1 MYEVVSVG
9 KLSETQKSKLR
20 NGHPVRVKKGSGNK
34 LSLSH
39 EQIKKLESAARKGK
53 AVTITLDPYQ
63 IESHGSGIFGD
74 ITTKLKKL
82 AVQNKDLI
90 NPIIGR
96 VRGTAKRG
104 VSKLAN
110 KANETIDKYI
120 TDIEGGALYPAGA
133 GLGGGALYPAGY
145 TGNGL
150 KKKRGRPKKGQGIIG
165 DVLKNVI
172 GMTGLGVKPKTL
184 KDVLEKSEPKKRG
197 RKKKG
202 EGIGA
207 LAKLAAKA
215 LAPISIDA
223 ASNFA
228 KDKVSGMG
236 VKKKRGRKPGK
247 VTTGQLLGIAKQLKK
262 MGEKKEDKVS
272 GTGAKKKER
281 ANKSRQV
288 LGLAKHTKNMNKLK
302 KKGGKL
308 EPMLYN
314 VGPAKSQ

>member
-20 NGHPVRVKKGSGNK
+20 NGHPVRVKKGSGNS
-34 LSLSH
+34 LCLSH
-39 EQIKKLESAARKGK
+39 DQIKKLESAARKGK
-53 AVTITLDPYQ
+53 AVTITLHPEQ
-63 IESHGSGIFGD
+63 AEKHGSGIFGD
-74 ITTKLKKL
+74 IATRLKKI

-184 KDVLEKSEPKKRG
+184 KDVLDPLGSIKSQTLEKPEAKKRG

-215 LAPISIDA
+215 LAPIAIDA

-247 VTTGQLLGIAKQLKK
+247 VTTGQLLGMAKQLKK
-262 MGEKKEDKVS
+262 MG
-272 GTGAKKKER
+272 R
-281 ANKSRQV
+281 
-288 LGLAKHTKNMNKLK
+288 

-314 VGPAKSQ
+314 VGPAKSH

>member
-1 MYEVVSVG
+1 MYEVFSVG
-9 KLSETQKSKLR
+9 KLSKTQKSKLR
-20 NGHPVRVKKGSGNK
+20 NGHPVRVKKGSGNS
-34 LSLSH
+34 LCLSH
-39 EQIKKLESAARKGK
+39 DQIKKLESASRKGK
-53 AVTITLDPYQ
+53 DVTITLHPEQ
-63 IESHGSGIFGD
+63 AEKHGAGIFGD
-74 ITTKLKKL
+74 IATKLKKL

-96 VRGTAKRG
+96 VRGSAKSG

-120 TDIEGGALYPAGA
+120 KDIDGGALYPAGA

-150 KKKRGRPKKGQGIIG
+150 KKKRGRKKKGEGVIG
-165 DVLKNVI
+165 DVLKGLINT
-172 GMTGLGVKPKTL
+172 TGLGVKPKTL
-184 KDVLEKSEPKKRG
+184 KDVLEEPKKRG

-207 LAKLAAKA
+207 LAGMAAKAAAKA
-215 LAPISIDA
+215 LAPIAIDA
-223 ASNFA
+223 AANFA

-236 VKKKRGRKPGK
+236 IKKKRGGKPAIASLGKQQPGK

-262 MGEKKEDKVS
+262 RG
-272 GTGAKKKER
+272 R
-281 ANKSRQV
+281 
-288 LGLAKHTKNMNKLK
+288 

>member
-34 LSLSH
+34 LSLTH
-39 EQIKKLESAARKGK
+39 DQIKKLESAAKKGK
-53 AVTITLDPYQ
+53 AITITLHPEQ
-63 IESHGSGIFGD
+63 AEKHGSGIFGD
-74 ITTKLKKL
+74 IATKLKKL

-96 VRGTAKRG
+96 VRGTAKKG

-133 GLGGGALYPAGY
+133 GLGGGALYPAGA
-145 TGNGL
+145 GL
-150 KKKRGRPKKGQGIIG
+150 KKKRGRPKKGKGIIG

-172 GMTGLGVKPKTL
+172 GMTGLGMVVEPPLLQVTEKTKKPRKT
-184 KDVLEKSEPKKRG
+184 
-197 RKKKG
+197 KKG
-202 EGIGA
+202 KGIGA

-215 LAPISIDA
+215 LAPIAIDA

-228 KDKVSGMG
+228 KDKVSGLG
-236 VKKKRGRKPGK
+236 VKRKRKRGRP
-247 VTTGQLLGIAKQLKK
+247 
-262 MGEKKEDKVS
+262 
-272 GTGAKKKER
+272 
-281 ANKSRQV
+281 
-288 LGLAKHTKNMNKLK
+288 

-308 EPMLYN
+308 EPILYN
-314 VGPAKSQ
+314 VGPAKSH

>member
-1 MYEVVSVG
+1 MYEVFSVG

-34 LSLSH
+34 LSLTH
-39 EQIKKLESAARKGK
+39 DQIKKLESAGKKGK
-53 AVTITLDPYQ
+53 AVTITLHQ
-63 IESHGSGIFGD
+63 EQAEKHGSGIFGD
-74 ITTKLKKL
+74 IATRLKKL

-150 KKKRGRPKKGQGIIG
+150 KKKRGRPKKGEGIIG
-165 DVLKNVI
+165 DALKGLI
-172 GMTGLGVKPKTL
+172 GMSGLGVKPKTL
-184 KDVLEKSEPKKRG
+184 KDVLNPESKKRG

-215 LAPISIDA
+215 LAPIPIDA

-236 VKKKRGRKPGK
+236 IKKKRGRKG
-247 VTTGQLLGIAKQLKK
+247 G
-262 MGEKKEDKVS
+262 
-272 GTGAKKKER
+272 
-281 ANKSRQV
+281 
-288 LGLAKHTKNMNKLK
+288 K

-314 VGPAKSQ
+314 VGPAKSH

>member
-34 LSLSH
+34 LNLTP
-39 EQIKKLESAARKGK
+39 EQIKKLESASKKGK
-53 AVTITLDPYQ
+53 AVTITLHQ
-63 IESHGSGIFGD
+63 EQAEKHGSGIFGD
-74 ITTKLKKL
+74 IATKLKKL

-96 VRGTAKRG
+96 VRGSARRG

-120 TDIEGGALYPAGA
+120 TDIEGGALFPAGA

-145 TGNGL
+145 SGNGL
-150 KKKRGRPKKGQGIIG
+150 KKKRGRKKKGEGIIG

-172 GMTGLGVKPKTL
+172 GMTGLGVGNKVKP
-184 KDVLEKSEPKKRG
+184 EAKKRG

-215 LAPISIDA
+215 LAPIAIDA

-236 VKKKRGRKPGK
+236 IKKKRGR
-247 VTTGQLLGIAKQLKK
+247 
-262 MGEKKEDKVS
+262 
-272 GTGAKKKER
+272 
-281 ANKSRQV
+281 
-288 LGLAKHTKNMNKLK
+288 K